1 MKQNIV
7 DALKKNFLFQITY
20 FASYE
25 PSMKILKKDNT
36 ILCADIKDDTFN
48 IVANTHFTSENANQK
63 IKETI
68 KVFQDKNL
76 PFSWWVGPGDSPSNL
91 KELLIKQG
99 LTPKENDYGMYL
111 DLKNYNPK
119 PVEKLKI
126 IQVETKDHLKEFDQ
140 VHVQSFGNP
149 KAFDLIFSKIP
160 LKAYTGNA
168 PYRFFTGYINKKAVT
183 TGVLVFHAGV
193 VGIYFIITL
202 PEERR
207 KGYATEMMDY
217 LLTIAKNEKKTTAV
231 LQASEDGKKVYQKM
245 DFKECCIF
253 QEFALHKQLVVSAT

>member
-20 FASYE
+20 FAPYV
-25 PSMKILKKDNT
+25 PTMKMLKKDNT
-36 ILCADIKDDTFN
+36 ILCTDIKDDTFN
-48 IVANTHFTSENANQK
+48 IVTNTHFTSENANQK

-99 LTPKENDYGMYL
+99 LTPKENDYGMHL

-119 PVEKLKI
+119 PLEKLKI
-126 IQVETKDHLKEFDQ
+126 IQVKNKIQLQEFDQ

-168 PYRFFTGYINKKAVT
+168 PYRFFTGYINKKAIT
-183 TGVLVFHAGV
+183 TGVLVFHADV
-193 VGIYFIITL
+193 VGIYFIVTL

-207 KGYATEMMDY
+207 KGYATEMMNC
-217 LLTIAKNEKKTTAV
+217 LLTIAKKEKQTVVV
-231 LQASEDGKKVYQKM
+231 LQASESGKKVYQNMGFEK
-245 DFKECCIF
+245 CCVF
-253 QEFALHKQLVVSAT
+253 QEFAFKS